1 MVQGFFYECL
11 GLAILDEPVLF
22 IKPSSAVIGPGENII
37 CPSCS
42 SRVDY
47 DAELAVVIRKTCRNI
62 NENEADAYIFGYT
75 CGNDITARDLQE
87 KDGQWTRSKSFDT
100 FLPLGP
106 YIVRDLDLANLAV
119 SLRLNGKLKQC
130 SSTSRLIFSVPELV
144 SLSQEL

>member
-1 MVQGFFYECL
+1 MVQGFFY
-11 GLAILDEPVLF
+11 
-22 IKPSSAVIGPGENII
+22 
-37 CPSCS
+37 
-42 SRVDY
+42 
-47 DAELAVVIRKTCRNI
+47 
-62 NENEADAYIFGYT
+62 ADAYIFGYT